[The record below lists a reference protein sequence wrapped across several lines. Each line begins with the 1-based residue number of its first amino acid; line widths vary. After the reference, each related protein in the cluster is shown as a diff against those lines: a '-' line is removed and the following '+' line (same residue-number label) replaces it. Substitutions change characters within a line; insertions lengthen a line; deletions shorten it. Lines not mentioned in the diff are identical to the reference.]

1 MLHLLGRLPRSVKSK
16 STSRILTNLLKLKNL
31 VDMGGVSF
39 EVAIGIGNLTNDV
52 GRDFTISGS
61 SKIRVIFINSIT

>member
-1 MLHLLGRLPRSVKSK
+1 MLHLLGRLPESVKSK
-16 STSRILTNLLKLKNL
+16 SILTNLLKLKNL